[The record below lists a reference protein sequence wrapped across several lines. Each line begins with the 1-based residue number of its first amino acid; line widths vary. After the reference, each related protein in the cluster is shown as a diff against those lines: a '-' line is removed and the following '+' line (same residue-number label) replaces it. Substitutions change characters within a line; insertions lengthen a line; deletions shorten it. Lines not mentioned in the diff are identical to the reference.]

1 MAGTFNYE
9 KMAAQKLSFD
19 QFVNFEVN
27 FFWVTSLLVLSIQ
40 VVYVQVYSSIQ
51 KESSK
56 NKSNSLYIANFIQLQ
71 QYISPQKKLD
81 ESVI

>member
-40 VVYVQVYSSIQ
+40 VYVQVYSSIQ

-81 ESVI
+81 ESII